1 MLFIPLL
8 LKIKQWFQAIS
19 NSRGNNSRMERF
31 EDEDGLGRLQRVALD
46 EDLHHSSG
54 AEDEMSE

>member
-1 MLFIPLL
+1 
-8 LKIKQWFQAIS
+8 
-19 NSRGNNSRMERF
+19 MERF

-54 AEDEMSE
+54 AEDDMSE